1 MDRVVAVAIAIEAL
15 LGLLPHLKMRRLSVM
30 SVPWFVATWLTL
42 ELPLHHLAFSL
53 ALGVAGAF
61 VQVPLWVLALGLVAC
76 AAHLAN
82 FLLAQQSADVF
93 VKALDGF
100 LPTATHDSLSLAL
113 HQRRRAFRTLPYPF
127 TPRGVRVVRDVQYG
141 PLKKRN
147 FLDVYVGKSP
157 TLPEG
162 GSRPVLLQV
171 HGGGWTISQK
181 RHQARP
187 LMHSLAAG
195 GWVCVAINYRLS
207 PWAKFPDH
215 IVDVKRAIAWVKEHV
230 HEFGGD
236 PARIVITGGSAGGHL
251 SSLAALTP
259 NHAAFQPGF
268 EDKDTSVAA
277 CVPLYGVYDFLD
289 RHGDRRDRSIRALL
303 RVVMRSSAEASRA
316 EWEQASPLSW
326 INRNAPPFFVIHG
339 SDDCLAW
346 VEEARRFVAELRKV
360 SKNPVLFAEL
370 PRTQHAFEIF
380 HSTRTELTIEAVSAF
395 VNEVAGCSSL
405 LPKLASRE
413 QPS

>member
-1 MDRVVAVAIAIEAL
+1 MDRVVTVAIALEAL
-15 LGLLPHLKMRRLSVM
+15 LGVLPHLKVRRLSVM

-53 ALGVAGAF
+53 ALGVAGAI
-61 VQVPLWVLALGLVAC
+61 VRVPLWALALSLVAC
-76 AAHLAN
+76 ATHLAN
-82 FLLAQQSADVF
+82 FLFAQRSVDVL
-93 VKALDGF
+93 VNALDGF
-100 LPTATHDSLSLAL
+100 LPKDRHDALSLAL
-113 HQRRRAFRTLPYPF
+113 HQRRRAFRVWPYPF
-127 TPRGVRVVRDVQYG
+127 TPRAVRVVRDVPYG

-147 FLDVYVGKSP
+147 FLDVYVP
-157 TLPEG
+157 RDQALPEG

-187 LMHSLAAG
+187 LMHALTAR
-195 GWVCVAINYRLS
+195 GWVCVSINYRLS

-259 NHAAFQPGF
+259 NEAAFQPGF
-268 EDKDTSVAA
+268 EGKDTSVAA

-289 RHGDRRDRSIRALL
+289 RHNDRRDQSIRALL
-303 RVVMRSSAEASRA
+303 RVVMRSSAQASRSL
-316 EWEQASPLSW
+316 WEQASPLSW
-326 INRNAPPFFVIHG
+326 INEEAPPFFVIHG

-360 SKNPVLFAEL
+360 SKKPVLFAEL
-370 PRTQHAFEIF
+370 PRAQHAFEVF
-380 HSTRTELTIEAVSAF
+380 HSTRTELTVEAISAF
-395 VNEVAGCSSL
+395 VNEVAGGAPL
-405 LPKLASRE
+405 VPKLASRE